1 MLVGG
6 DGWWWLGVG
15 GEWWWCVEVWGGGK
29 GCRWVVLMGVGGGL
43 WWWVVAVV
51 VGDGGCGW
59 SWWVVV
65 NGQCLSVRLSVWP

>member
-1 MLVGG
+1 M
-6 DGWWWLGVG
+6 
-15 GEWWWCVEVWGGGK
+15 CGGGK